1 MRGQAGAGLRRRPLH
16 DGGDQS
22 TDAPPAQAKHDRV
35 QRPRR
40 RARLTSELASLMHP
54 PSVPH
59 QQQDFGARGR
69 AWRELDGR
77 GWYSES
83 LITPYSG
90 LSDLLLESSGGADDA
105 PTDLPRLAGQ
115 DGTGTEWLPPAR
127 VRPQV
132 RPNVTHVLTLPAPRH
147 SPTIRPRPTRLV
159 RSSKSCSSKS
169 CSQPR
174 HVSAARYASGV
185 AVAVLASGRCGGPG
199 HVESRPQLPG
209 ELPSQRT
216 TTSCTLTRAI

>member
-1 MRGQAGAGLRRRPLH
+1 
-16 DGGDQS
+16 
-22 TDAPPAQAKHDRV
+22 
-35 QRPRR
+35 
-40 RARLTSELASLMHP
+40 MHP

-59 QQQDFGARGR
+59 QQQGCLEREAEHGANSTVG
-69 AWRELDGR
+69 GS
-77 GWYSES
+77 YSES
-83 LITPYSG
+83 LIKPYSG
-90 LSDLLLESSGGADDA
+90 LSDLLLEFSRGADDA
-105 PTDLPRLAGQ
+105 PTDPPAWLRK
-115 DGTGTEWLPPAR
+115 TGREPGLLPAR